1 MGAVMR
7 PVLASAFV
15 LLALPATAAA
25 QTPLPPLE
33 YAAPVASISRGAPL
47 TFAVRTAA
55 PDGTVVVRVSADDD
69 VDADGLLTGPDGTWL
84 DETATQ
90 ATADLAVW
98 SVPANSV
105 LRRRPGHY
113 YWQAYLTADAATG
126 AEQPIGPVQELD
138 VTLPYADKGRGKL
151 FPKYGHRGGA
161 KRSFYLSSAGFPHSV
176 SGVRFQ
182 KVVKTAASR
191 WSLKA
196 LRWTS
201 AEAGV
206 RDGFNVAGFSSKL
219 DEGTLGLQTDY
230 IKRGKVVESDLAL
243 NADENWNA
251 GPSYPA
257 LDEVDLESVVL
268 HELGHMAGN
277 KRHRVRC
284 TNSPMVEAMA
294 AGEWW
299 RGTRD
304 KWFGDCGASAS
315 SAGRKTFRHRVVRI
329 D

>member
-7 PVLASAFV
+7 PVLASVLV
-15 LLALPATAAA
+15 LLALPAGAWA

-33 YAAPVASISRGAPL
+33 YAAPVASVSRGAPL

-55 PDGTVVVRVSADDD
+55 PDGTVVVRVSGHDD

-105 LRRRPGHY
+105 LRQRPGHY

-126 AEQPIGPVQELD
+126 AEEPVGPVQELT

-151 FPKYGHRGGA
+151 YPKFGRRGVQ
-161 KRSFYLSSAGFPHSV
+161 KRFYLSSAGFPDAV
-176 SGVRFQ
+176 SGTRFE
-182 KVVKTAASR
+182 KVVRTAASR
-191 WSLKA
+191 WGLKA

-201 AEAGV
+201 VKAGV
-206 RDGFNVAGFSSKL
+206 QDGFNVAGFSSKV
-219 DEGTLGLQTDY
+219 EAGVLGVQTDY
-230 IKRGKVVESDLAL
+230 IKRGRVVESDLAL
-243 NADENWNA
+243 SASENWNA
-251 GPSYPA
+251 GPDYPA
-257 LDEVDLESVVL
+257 LDQVDLESVVL

-277 KRHRVRC
+277 KKHRARC
-284 TNSPMVEAMA
+284 TNSPMIEALA

-299 RGTRD
+299 RGARD

-315 SAGRKTFRHRVVRI
+315 SVGRKTFLHRVIRI

>member
-1 MGAVMR
+1 MEAMMR
-7 PVLASAFV
+7 PVLASVFV

-55 PDGTVVVRVSADDD
+55 PDGTVVVRVSANED
-69 VDADGLLTGPDGTWL
+69 VDADGMLTGPDGTWL

-105 LRRRPGHY
+105 LRQRPGHY

-126 AEQPIGPVQELD
+126 AEEPIGPVQELN
-138 VTLPYADKGRGKL
+138 VTLPYAEKGRGKL
-151 FPKYGHRGGA
+151 FPKYGRQGA
-161 KRSFYLSSAGFPHSV
+161 KKSFYLSSAGFPDSV
-176 SGVRFQ
+176 SGPRFQ

-196 LRWTS
+196 LRWTT

-206 RDGFNVAGFSSKL
+206 QDGFNVAGFSSKL
-219 DEGTLGLQTDY
+219 DSGTLGLQTDY
-230 IKRGKVVESDLAL
+230 VKRGKVVESDLAL
-243 NADENWNA
+243 NVDENWNE
-251 GPSYPA
+251 GPDYPA
-257 LDEVDLESVVL
+257 LDQVDLESVVL

-277 KRHRVRC
+277 KKHRTRC
-284 TNSPMVEAMA
+284 TNSPMIEAMA

-315 SAGRKTFRHRVVRI
+315 SAGRKTFLHRVIRI

>member
-1 MGAVMR
+1 MR
-7 PVLASAFV
+7 PVLASLLV
-15 LLALPATAAA
+15 LLALPAAAAA

-47 TFAVRTAA
+47 TFAVRTTA
-55 PDGTVVVRVSADDD
+55 PDGTVVVRVSGHDD

-84 DETATQ
+84 DETAAQ

-113 YWQAYLTADAATG
+113 YWQAYLTSEAANG
-126 AEQPIGPVQELD
+126 AQEPIGPIQELT
-138 VTLPYADKGRGKL
+138 VTQPYADKGRGRL
-151 FPKYGHRGGA
+151 FPKYGRRGVS
-161 KRSFYLSSAGFPHSV
+161 KRFYLSSAGFPDTV
-176 SGVRFQ
+176 SGSRFR
-182 KVVKTAASR
+182 KIAKTAASR
-191 WSLKA
+191 WGLKT

-206 RDGFNVAGFSSKL
+206 EDGFNVAGFSSKV
-219 DEGTLGLQTDY
+219 DAGVLGVQTDY
-230 IKRGKVVESDLAL
+230 VKRGKVVESDLAL
-243 NADENWNA
+243 NASENWNP
-251 GPSYPA
+251 GPEYPA

-277 KRHRVRC
+277 KKHRARC
-284 TNSPMVEAMA
+284 TNSPMIEALG

-299 RGTRD
+299 RGARD

-315 SAGRKTFRHRVVRI
+315 SVGRKTFVHRIVRI

>member
-1 MGAVMR
+1 MGAMMR
-7 PVLASAFV
+7 PVLASVLV
-15 LLALPATAAA
+15 LLALPASAAA

-33 YAAPVASISRGAPL
+33 YAAPVASVSRGAPL
-47 TFAVRTAA
+47 TFAVRTSA
-55 PDGTVVVRVSADDD
+55 PDGTVVVRVSGHDD
-69 VDADGLLTGPDGTWL
+69 VDADGLLTGADGTWL

-98 SVPANSV
+98 SVPASSV

-126 AEQPIGPVQELD
+126 AEEPVGPVEELT

-151 FPKYGHRGGA
+151 FPKYGRRGV
-161 KRSFYLSSAGFPHSV
+161 KTSFYLSSAGFPDTV
-176 SGVRFQ
+176 TGVRFQ

-191 WSLKA
+191 WGLKT

-201 AEAGV
+201 VEAGV
-206 RDGFNVAGFSSKL
+206 QDGFNVAGFSSSV
-219 DEGTLGLQTDY
+219 EPGVLGVQTDFV
-230 IKRGKVVESDLAL
+230 KRGRIVESDLAL
-243 NADENWNA
+243 NAGENWNA
-251 GPSYPA
+251 GPDYPA
-257 LDEVDLESVVL
+257 LDQVDLESVVL

-277 KRHRVRC
+277 KKHRARC
-284 TNSPMVEAMA
+284 TNSPMIDALG

-299 RGTRD
+299 RGARD

-315 SAGRKTFRHRVVRI
+315 AVGRKTFRHRIVRV

>member
-1 MGAVMR
+1 MR
-7 PVLASAFV
+7 PVLASVFA
-15 LLALPATAAA
+15 LLALPASAAA
-25 QTPLPPLE
+25 QASLPPLE

-55 PDGTVVVRVSADDD
+55 PDGTVVVRVSANED

-90 ATADLAVW
+90 ATSDLAVW

-105 LRRRPGHY
+105 LRQRPGHY
-113 YWQAYLTADAATG
+113 FWQAYLTADAATG
-126 AEQPIGPVQELD
+126 AEEPIGPVQELD

-151 FPKYGHRGGA
+151 FPKYGPRGA
-161 KRSFYLSSAGFPHSV
+161 KKSFYLSSAGFPADV
-176 SGVRFQ
+176 SGARFQ
-182 KVVKTAASR
+182 KVLKTAASR
-191 WSLKA
+191 WNLKA

-201 AEAGV
+201 AKAGV
-206 RDGFNVAGFSSKL
+206 QDGYSVAGFSNKL
-219 DEGTLGLQTDY
+219 DAGTLGLQTDY
-230 IKRGKVVESDLAL
+230 VERGMVVERDLAL
-243 NADENWNA
+243 NADENWNE
-251 GPSYPA
+251 GPEYPA
-257 LDEVDLESVVL
+257 LDQVDLESVVL

-277 KRHRVRC
+277 KKHRARC
-284 TNSPMVEAMA
+284 TNSPMVEALA

-299 RGTRD
+299 RGSRD

-315 SAGRKTFRHRVVRI
+315 SVGRKTFLHRVIRI

>member
-1 MGAVMR
+1 MR
-7 PVLASAFV
+7 SVLASLLV
-15 LLALPATAAA
+15 LLALPASAAA

-55 PDGTVVVRVSADDD
+55 PDGTVVVRVSGHDD
-69 VDADGLLTGPDGTWL
+69 VDADGLLTGEEGTWL

-105 LRRRPGHY
+105 LRQRPGHY
-113 YWQAYLTADAATG
+113 YWQAYLTADAANG
-126 AEQPIGPVQELD
+126 AEEPIGPVQELA

-151 FPKYGHRGGA
+151 FPKYGRHVA
-161 KRSFYLSSAGFPHSV
+161 KRFYLSSAGFPD
-176 SGVRFQ
+176 GVTGARFQ

-191 WSLKA
+191 WGLKA

-206 RDGFNVAGFSSKL
+206 EDGFNVAGFSA
-219 DEGTLGLQTDY
+219 DVEAGVLGVQTDFV
-230 IKRGKVVESDLAL
+230 KRGKVVESDLAL
-243 NADENWNA
+243 NASESWNA
-251 GPSYPA
+251 GPEYPA
-257 LDEVDLESVVL
+257 LDQVDLESVVL

-277 KRHRVRC
+277 KKHRARC
-284 TNSPMVEAMA
+284 TNSPMIEALG

-315 SAGRKTFRHRVVRI
+315 SVGRKTFLHRIVRV